1 MPSLLLLFI
10 DSFLF
15 IMTFD
20 TYEDESIFTILGI
33 AEEGEDETENPYVNE
48 DTKTLKEY
56 GY

>member
-1 MPSLLLLFI
+1 MPLFI

-33 AEEGEDETENPYVNE
+33 AEEGEEETENPYSTE

>member
-1 MPSLLLLFI
+1 MLPLFI
-10 DSFLF
+10 DSPF

-33 AEEGEDETENPYVNE
+33 AEEGEEETENPYVTE